1 MEHTPSERPSRRRE
15 GGGCGRRLGALLFSV
30 CLLVLIYNYALKPM
44 LSRAIADQLAGPIN
58 PLPTLMPVG
67 AAPPAALPT
76 GVPSSLVPASAAAAM
91 AQAAALLPSAV
102 AALPS
107 GELAI
112 SEGQINALIAARP
125 NAIAPL
131 ERASISFA
139 DGSAVADIG
148 AYGLSST
155 ATVALTVQDG
165 RLVVTSAR
173 INGPLA
179 LLVSGDTLARAL
191 ADRLNAELG
200 AQGRRIDSLQIE
212 AGQLMLV
219 MR

>member
-1 MEHTPSERPSRRRE
+1 
-15 GGGCGRRLGALLFSV
+15 
-30 CLLVLIYNYALKPM
+30 VLIYNYALKPM

-67 AAPPAALPT
+67 AAPPPPAALPT
-76 GVPSSLVPASAAAAM
+76 GVPSSLIPASAAPAM

-139 DGSAVADIG
+139 DGSAVAAIG

-155 ATVALTVQDG
+155 ATVALAAQDG
-165 RLVVTSAR
+165 RLVVTSAH
-173 INGPLA
+173 IDGPLA
-179 LLVSGDTLARAL
+179 LVVSGDTLAHAL
-191 ADRLNAELG
+191 ADRLNAELV
-200 AQGRRIDSLQIE
+200 AQGRRIDSIQIKE
-212 AGQLMLV
+212 GQLVLV
-219 MR
+219 MS